1 MKVWYKQATSEAEL
15 ITGCKEGVSKYEE
28 LLYKSYAS
36 SLFPIC
42 LRYASNY
49 HEAEDVLQ
57 ESFMRIFRAIK
68 SFRGDGSF
76 EGWMKRIV
84 VNTSIEWYKK
94 NLAQHRSLELEAAEY
109 ENVHDDV
116 WQQIEARELLNFIQ
130 KLAPGY
136 RTIFNLYVIEGYT
149 HKEIATLLGISE
161 GTSKSQFA
169 RSRVILQR
177 MILQANKTRIAA
189 AVL

>member
-1 MKVWYKQATSEAEL
+1 MKVLYKQAISEAEL
-15 ITGCKEGVSKYEE
+15 ITGCKEGVSKYQE
-28 LLYKSYAS
+28 LLYKSYVS

-94 NLAQHRSLELEAAEY
+94 NWMQHHSLELAVAEY
-109 ENVHDDV
+109 DNVHDDV
-116 WQQIEARELLNFIQ
+116 WQHIEARELLSFIQ

-149 HKEIATLLGISE
+149 HKEIAMLMGISE
-161 GTSKSQFA
+161 GTSKSQLA